1 MNDRRKAGRVARV
14 CWGAFLAVWAVALA
28 ASLTG
33 CSSDPLI
40 AGRAT
45 SMLFDPDRVGGLQVT
60 EGPSGTRPDAPA
72 PRRQAENT
80 DGGQI
85 DNLALLAVD
94 DIEDFWTQ
102 NYAGGSLLGTF
113 TPIRRVVSFNSDQS
127 PGIDICGENTEG
139 LTNAFYCFNEDV
151 MAWDRGVAIPVAAQY
166 FGQMGVVGV
175 MAHEYGHAVQHQA
188 RLIDTRSTPVLV
200 AEQQADCFAGVYLRW
215 VAAGNSP
222 RFALSTGDGLNHV
235 LAGVIYIRDPLMT
248 QFDAAVTGNEHG
260 SALDRVS
267 AFQIGFSGNVDQCA
281 AIDMADIKKRRG
293 DLPKFLD
300 GVVSDP
306 TTGNGAITEDLVTD
320 VMDSLGRIYAP
331 ANPPGL
337 EIGDA
342 PACPDAQPTPPASYC
357 PATNTIVVD
366 MPGLQALGETK
377 TENEEQELLQ
387 GDNSAISVLTSRYAL
402 AVAHEKGH
410 AIDTPVAAMRT
421 ACLTGVAQAAMAEPG
436 LPVRLSAGDTDEAI
450 SGLLTNGL
458 AASDVNGALL
468 PAGFSR
474 ILAYRSGL
482 AGGDAQ
488 CYQRFP

>member
-1 MNDRRKAGRVARV
+1 MTVDVGRRMVARV
-14 CWGAFLAVWAVALA
+14 CWGAFLAICAIAL
-28 ASLTG
+28 SG
-33 CSSDPLI
+33 CSSDPVI

-45 SMLFDPDRVGGLQVT
+45 SMLFVPDRVGGLQVT

-94 DIEDFWTQ
+94 DIEDFWSQ
-102 NYAGGSLLGTF
+102 NYSGGSLRGSF
-113 TPIRRVVSFNSDQS
+113 TPIRRLVSYNSDQS
-127 PGIDICGENTEG
+127 PGIEICGEDTQG
-139 LTNAFYCFNEDV
+139 LTNAFYCFNQDL

-188 RLIDTRSTPVLV
+188 GLIDTRSTPVLV

-235 LAGVIYIRDPLMT
+235 LAGIIYIRDPLMT
-248 QFDAAVTGNEHG
+248 RLDAALTGNEHG

-281 AIDMADIKKRRG
+281 AIDMEDIKKRRG

-300 GVVSDP
+300 GLVGDTS
-306 TTGNGAITEDLVTD
+306 TGNDAITEGVVES
-320 VMDSLGRIYAP
+320 VMDSLGQVYAP
-331 ANPPGL
+331 SDPPSL
-337 EIGDA
+337 QMGDA

-402 AVAHEKGH
+402 AVAREKGH
-410 AIDTPVAAMRT
+410 PIDNPVAAMRT
-421 ACLTGVAQAAMAEPG
+421 ACLTGVAQAVMAEPG

-468 PAGFSR
+468 PAGFTR

-482 AGGDAQ
+482 QGDDAQ

>member
-1 MNDRRKAGRVARV
+1 
-14 CWGAFLAVWAVALA
+14 
-28 ASLTG
+28 
-33 CSSDPLI
+33 
-40 AGRAT
+40 
-45 SMLFDPDRVGGLQVT
+45 
-60 EGPSGTRPDAPA
+60 
-72 PRRQAENT
+72 
-80 DGGQI
+80 
-85 DNLALLAVD
+85 
-94 DIEDFWTQ
+94 
-102 NYAGGSLLGTF
+102 
-113 TPIRRVVSFNSDQS
+113 
-127 PGIDICGENTEG
+127 
-139 LTNAFYCFNEDV
+139 

-188 RLIDTRSTPVLV
+188 GLIDTRSTPVLI

-235 LAGVIYIRDPLMT
+235 LAGIIYIRDPLMT
-248 QFDAAVTGNEHG
+248 QLDAALTGNEHG

-281 AIDMADIKKRRG
+281 AIDMDDIKKRRG

-300 GVVSDP
+300 GVVADP
-306 TTGNGAITEDLVTD
+306 SAGNDEITEDLLTD
-320 VMDSLGRIYAP
+320 VMDSLGQIFAP
-331 ANPPGL
+331 ADPPSL
-337 EIGDA
+337 TIGDA
-342 PACPDAQPTPPASYC
+342 SGCPDAQPTPPASYC

-402 AVAHEKGH
+402 AVAREKGH
-410 AIDTPVAAMRT
+410 AIDNPVAAMRT

-468 PAGFSR
+468 PAGFTR
-474 ILAYRSGL
+474 ILGYRSGL
-482 AGGDAQ
+482 QGDDAQ

>member
-1 MNDRRKAGRVARV
+1 MNVDVGRRMVARV
-14 CWGAFLAVWAVALA
+14 CWGTFLAVCAIALA
-28 ASLTG
+28 G
-33 CSSDPLI
+33 CSNDPVI

-45 SMLFDPDRVGGLQVT
+45 SMLFVPDRVGGLQVT

-72 PRRQAENT
+72 PRRQADNT

-94 DIEDFWTQ
+94 DIEDFWSQ
-102 NYAGGSLLGTF
+102 NYSGGSLRGSF
-113 TPIRRVVSFNSDQS
+113 TPIGRLVSYNSDQS
-127 PGIDICGENTEG
+127 PGIEICGEPTEG
-139 LTNAFYCFNEDV
+139 LTNAFYCFNQDV

-188 RLIDTRSTPVLV
+188 GLIDTRSTPVLV

-222 RFALSTGDGLNHV
+222 RFDLSTGDGLNHV
-235 LAGVIYIRDPLMT
+235 LAGIIYIRDPLMT
-248 QFDAAVTGNEHG
+248 SLDAALTGGEHG

-281 AIDMADIKKRRG
+281 AIDMDDIKKRRG

-300 GVVSDP
+300 GFVGDTSS
-306 TTGNGAITEDLVTD
+306 GNDAITEGLVES
-320 VMDSLGRIYAP
+320 VMDSLGQIYAL
-331 ANPPGL
+331 ADPPSL
-337 EIGDA
+337 IVGDA

-366 MPGLQALGETK
+366 MPGLQSLGETK

-402 AVAHEKGH
+402 AVAREKGH
-410 AIDTPVAAMRT
+410 PIDDPVAAMRT
-421 ACLTGVAQAAMAEPG
+421 ACLTGIAQAAMAEPG

-468 PAGFSR
+468 PAGFTR

-482 AGGDAQ
+482 QGDDAQ

>member
-1 MNDRRKAGRVARV
+1 MNVDVGRRMVARV
-14 CWGAFLAVWAVALA
+14 CWGAFLAVCAITLA
-28 ASLTG
+28 G
-33 CSSDPLI
+33 CSSDPVV

-45 SMLFDPDRVGGLQVT
+45 SMLFVPDRVGGLQVT

-94 DIEDFWTQ
+94 DIEDFWSQ
-102 NYAGGSLLGTF
+102 NYSGGSLRGSF
-113 TPIRRVVSFNSDQS
+113 TPIRRLVSYNSDQS
-127 PGIDICGENTEG
+127 PGIEICGEDTEG
-139 LTNAFYCFNEDV
+139 LTNAFYCFNDDV

-188 RLIDTRSTPVLV
+188 GLIDTRSTPVLV

-235 LAGVIYIRDPLMT
+235 LAGIIYIRDPLMT
-248 QFDAAVTGNEHG
+248 QLDAALTGNEHG

-281 AIDMADIKKRRG
+281 AIDMDDIKKRRG

-300 GVVSDP
+300 GVVADP
-306 TTGNGAITEDLVTD
+306 SAGNDEITEGLLTD
-320 VMDSLGRIYAP
+320 VMDSLGQIFAP
-331 ANPPGL
+331 ADPPSL
-337 EIGDA
+337 TIGDA
-342 PACPDAQPTPPASYC
+342 SGCPDAQPTPPASYC

-402 AVAHEKGH
+402 AVAREKGH
-410 AIDTPVAAMRT
+410 AIDNPVAAMRT

-468 PAGFSR
+468 PAGFTR
-474 ILAYRSGL
+474 ILGYRSGL
-482 AGGDAQ
+482 QGDDAQ